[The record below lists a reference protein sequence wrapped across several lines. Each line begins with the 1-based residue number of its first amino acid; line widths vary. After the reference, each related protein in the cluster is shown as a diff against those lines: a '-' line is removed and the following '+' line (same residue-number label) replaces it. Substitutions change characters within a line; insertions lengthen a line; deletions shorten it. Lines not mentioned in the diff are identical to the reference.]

1 MSRPP
6 RRPRPA
12 KRPVNSAPHRAS
24 ISHPTNVMD
33 LPPPGSPL
41 PFTGGFAGRS
51 CDLPK
56 PVSSLAR
63 GLQSPPRRSLHAW
76 LESGFHNGRFCES
89 RSELLDQ
96 VGLTLAVLD
105 AEPTLLKLTSID
117 GEPLEVIATQSAPIA
132 VQDRDDPGTVFVDA
146 RGPGCAVLLA
156 SRGAGVLVAEEGAGW
171 TQVFL
176 PIPERPAT
184 PIESLALE
192 WCRAQGDAALEE
204 CIASILGQPDPIAHA
219 VAVGAFKRLAA
230 LPAEPIELLQSVLRG
245 EMNGALAMPH
255 RWFRALDPA
264 QRSEVERIACE
275 RASNLHTALLEH
287 APGHDDAIARE
298 DLEGLRAL
306 LVESG
311 AGARLCA
318 LIASVDRLGLQHAR
332 SRLTPTDDRLRR
344 AAVLDRDAW
353 WLRLREEET

>member
-1 MSRPP
+1 
-6 RRPRPA
+6 
-12 KRPVNSAPHRAS
+12 
-24 ISHPTNVMD
+24 MD

-41 PFTGGFAGRS
+41 PFAGGFAGRS
-51 CDLPK
+51 CELPK
-56 PVSSLAR
+56 PASSLAR
-63 GLQSPPRRSLHAW
+63 GLQSPPQRSLLAW
-76 LESGFHNGRFCES
+76 LETGFENGRFCET
-89 RSELLDQ
+89 RSELLEQ
-96 VGLTLAVLD
+96 VGLTLGSLD
-105 AEPTLLKLTSID
+105 AEPALLKLTSID

-156 SRGAGVLVAEEGAGW
+156 SRGSGVLVADAAAGW

-176 PIPERPAT
+176 PIPERPAS
-184 PIESLALE
+184 PIESPVLE
-192 WCRAQGDAALEE
+192 WCRAQDSAPLEQ
-204 CIASILGQPDPIAHA
+204 CIASILRQPDPIAHA

-230 LPAEPIELLQSVLRG
+230 LPVEPIDLLQSVLRG
-245 EMNGALAMPH
+245 EMNGPLAMPH

-275 RASNLHTALLEH
+275 RASSLHTALRQH
-287 APGHDDAIARE
+287 APTHADAIARE

-318 LIASVDRLGLQHAR
+318 LIAPVDRLGLRHPR
-332 SRLTPTDDRLRR
+332 TRLTPTDDRLRR
-344 AAVLDRDAW
+344 AAMVDRDAW
-353 WLRLREEET
+353 WLRLREEAT

>member
-1 MSRPP
+1 MSRAS
-6 RRPRPA
+6 RRHRPA
-12 KRPVNSAPHRAS
+12 KRPVNAAPRRAS
-24 ISHPTNVMD
+24 IPHPANVMD

-41 PFTGGFAGRS
+41 PFAGGFAGRS
-51 CDLPK
+51 CELPK
-56 PVSSLAR
+56 PASSLAR
-63 GLQSPPRRSLHAW
+63 GLQSPPHRSLDAW
-76 LESGFHNGRFCES
+76 LEGGFDDGRFCET

-96 VGLTLAVLD
+96 VGLTLGVLD
-105 AEPTLLKLTSID
+105 AEPALLKLTSID

-156 SRGAGVLVAEEGAGW
+156 SRGAGVLVADAGAGW

-176 PIPERPAT
+176 PIPERPAL
-184 PIESLALE
+184 PIESPVLE
-192 WCRAQGDAALEE
+192 LCRAQGSAPLEE
-204 CIASILGQPDPIAHA
+204 RIASILKRPDPIAHA

-245 EMNGALAMPH
+245 ETNGPLAMPH

-264 QRSEVERIACE
+264 QRSEIERIACE
-275 RASNLHTALLEH
+275 RATTLRAALSEH
-287 APGHDDAIARE
+287 APTHDDAIARE

-311 AGARLCA
+311 TGARLCA
-318 LIASVDRLGLQHAR
+318 LIAAVDRLGLPHAR
-332 SRLTPTDDRLRR
+332 SRRTPADDRLRR
-344 AAVLDRDAW
+344 AAMLDRDAW